1 MSHSSALGANPLAL
15 RGAPGRGGQDRRAP
29 RIFGLVLVTAGL
41 IILTVIGVQLLRGAI
56 ARERARA
63 EWTKLMTAASISSIP
78 SLNMTRVNAGAPVTR
93 VIIPSIRLDEVVVEG
108 LSDKDLWAGPG
119 HMPGT
124 VFPGENGNSV
134 ISAHRDRHFHRLD
147 DVRVGEMIETQTPSM
162 SVMWR
167 VKTRRV
173 VKRDARV
180 IRESSD
186 PMLTLTT
193 CWPARY
199 LGPAP
204 DRLIITAV
212 PVSVRERGTPAPAAA
227 ATPAV
232 VIPTPTTDTTPAIR

>member
-1 MSHSSALGANPLAL
+1 M
-15 RGAPGRGGQDRRAP
+15 
-29 RIFGLVLVTAGL
+29 LVTTGL

-63 EWTKLMTAASISSIP
+63 GWTTMMSAASISSVP
-78 SLNMTRVNAGAPVTR
+78 SLNMTRVSAGAPVVR

-147 DVRVGEMIETQTPSM
+147 DLRVGEMVETQTPTM
-162 SVMWR
+162 NVMWR
-167 VKTRRV
+167 VTTRRV
-173 VKRDARV
+173 VSRDARV
-180 IRESSD
+180 IRESSE

-193 CWPARY
+193 CWPTRY

-212 PVSVRERGTPAPAAA
+212 PVSVRDRGAVAPATAIATPVLPAPR
-227 ATPAV
+227 
-232 VIPTPTTDTTPAIR
+232 TDTLAAVR

>member
-1 MSHSSALGANPLAL
+1 MSHSTALGADPLAL
-15 RGAPGRGGQDRRAP
+15 RKATGRARQNSRAS
-29 RIFGLVLVTAGL
+29 RIFGIVLVTTGL

-63 EWTKLMTAASISSIP
+63 GWTKLMSASSISSVP
-78 SLNMTRVNAGAPVTR
+78 SLSMTRVSAGAPVVR

-124 VFPGENGNSV
+124 VFPGENGNAV

-147 DVRVGEMIETQTPSM
+147 DLRVGELIETQTPTTD
-162 SVMWR
+162 VMWR
-167 VKTRRV
+167 VTTRTV
-173 VKRDARV
+173 VHREARV
-180 IRESSD
+180 IRESPE

-193 CWPARY
+193 CWPTRY

-212 PVSVRERGTPAPAAA
+212 PVSMRERGAPSSPALAAPALSPRA
-227 ATPAV
+227 
-232 VIPTPTTDTTPAIR
+232 DTNPAIR